1 MHAEDFRELVLELEG
16 AVERAHMG
24 HSDFRANG
32 RIFAS
37 LHASEQWATVKL
49 APDEQQELM
58 RTHPDVF
65 APAAGAWGRQ
75 GWTTVRLDRAG
86 RAEVR
91 AVLLLAWQG
100 ALAKPPVRPRKA
112 KPAGA
117 RKGSKRKEP

>member
-1 MHAEDFRELVLELEG
+1 MSTEDFRELVFELEG

-24 HSDFRANG
+24 HPDFRANG

-49 APDEQQELM
+49 APEEQQEFM

-75 GWTTVRLDRAG
+75 GWTTVQLNVARRG
-86 RAEVR
+86 EVR
-91 AVLLLAWQG
+91 GALLLAWQA
-100 ALAKPPVRPRKA
+100 ALQKPASRRTSRPRSSPKH
-112 KPAGA
+112 K
-117 RKGSKRKEP
+117 SK